1 MTDPATTSTPTPR
14 EIRRLAFQA
23 LFQLDIHEGSDV
35 TGLQHTLGQESGM
48 TAARIDSAFKLAIAA
63 FVDRKAADAMMTRLA
78 PNWPAYRQATVDR
91 AILRL
96 AHYEL
101 THNLGPGA
109 VIINDAVGLAQ
120 EFSTD
125 KSPAFVNA
133 LLDKA
138 WKNIQ
143 PQTPQT

>member
-63 FVDRKAADAMMTRLA
+63 FVDRKAADAMMTR
-78 PNWPAYRQATVDR
+78 
-91 AILRL
+91 
-96 AHYEL
+96 
-101 THNLGPGA
+101 
-109 VIINDAVGLAQ
+109 IINDAVGLAQ